1 STARDQPVTTA
12 TTGAAGPTDPGKAQR
27 AKDLFDVYT
36 KGLKASD
43 LQLLFTRDTREAYE
57 FFSRGIDR
65 TGIDQ
70 QPWHIRAATYAKLFF
85 VAFTMRLS
93 PAHRAIYVVALI
105 STVIGLIKLFSGFHL
120 LTLLKVRDVEFG
132 VPLPLWN
139 DSVLFLCVGFVLLNL

>member
-1 STARDQPVTTA
+1 MTTA
-12 TTGAAGPTDPGKAQR
+12 TSGAAGQSDPRAGQR
-27 AKDLFDVYT
+27 AKEFFDVYT

-70 QPWHIRAATYAKLFF
+70 QPWHIRALTYAKLFF

-93 PAHRAIYVVALI
+93 PAHRAIYAVALI
-105 STVIGLIKLFSGFHL
+105 AKTSLSGSEKRTVVFQWRPSSSVHL
-120 LTLLKVRDVEFG
+120 
-132 VPLPLWN
+132 VP
-139 DSVLFLCVGFVLLNL
+139 S